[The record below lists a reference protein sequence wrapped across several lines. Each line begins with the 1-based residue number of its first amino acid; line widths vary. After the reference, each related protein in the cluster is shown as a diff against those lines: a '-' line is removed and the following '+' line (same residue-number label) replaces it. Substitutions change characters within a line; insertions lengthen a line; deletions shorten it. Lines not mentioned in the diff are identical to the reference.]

1 MAKDEKKDDVA
12 ATEAKPE
19 VKAEEPKK
27 KAPAKKAATKKVPAK
42 KAATKKAPAKKPAAK
57 KAPAKK
63 KEEAK
68 AEAEVAPVEEEKA
81 EKPKKKAAAK
91 KTPAKKKEE
100 VKAEAEVAPVEDKKA
115 KEPKKKKAPAKKKDA
130 KAEAEVAPVE
140 DEKAE
145 EPKKKKAPAKKPAK
159 KKEAEDA
166 KAVEPAGEVI
176 ETVDEKT
183 DIKITYTVKP
193 LFGKYSFS
201 GVVVHNPGLQR
212 YINIEPVSIPHTG
225 ARHAN
230 RPFAKQH
237 MNIVERLINGMMRT
251 QHGTGQKAKMYRVVE
266 EAFDIIQA
274 RTKDNPIQVYI
285 DALCN
290 GAPKEEVTRLR
301 YGGINVP
308 KAVDVSASRRLDISL
323 RNICK
328 GAVNSSQKSRKRLP
342 QTLANE
348 IILASNRDI
357 NSYTVGK
364 KEELE
369 RIAASAR

>member
-1 MAKDEKKDDVA
+1 MAKDEKKED
-12 ATEAKPE
+12 AKPE
-19 VKAEEPKK
+19 KADAKAAAEPEAKAEKKTAAKKPAAKKPAAKKPAAKKPAAK
-27 KAPAKKAATKKVPAK
+27 KAPAKKAPAK
-42 KAATKKAPAKKPAAK
+42 KKEEPAVEVHKGEEPKKKPAAKKTTKKKEEAPSEEPKKKPAAK

-63 KEEAK
+63 KEE
-68 AEAEVAPVEEEKA
+68 EAVPE
-81 EKPKKKAAAK
+81 
-91 KTPAKKKEE
+91 
-100 VKAEAEVAPVEDKKA
+100 
-115 KEPKKKKAPAKKKDA
+115 
-130 KAEAEVAPVE
+130 
-140 DEKAE
+140 
-145 EPKKKKAPAKKPAK
+145 
-159 KKEAEDA
+159 
-166 KAVEPAGEVI
+166 GEVI

-183 DIKITYTVKP
+183 DIKVTYTVKP
-193 LFGKYSFS
+193 LFGKYTFS

-251 QHGTGQKAKMYRVVE
+251 GHGTGQKAKMYRVVE
-266 EAFDIIQA
+266 EAFDIILA

-290 GAPKEEVTRLR
+290 SAPKEEVTRLR

-308 KAVDVSASRRLDISL
+308 KAVDVSASRRLDIAL
-323 RNICK
+323 RNVCR
-328 GAVNSSQKSRKRLP
+328 GAVQSSHKNRKRLP

-348 IILASNRDI
+348 IILASKRDI
-357 NSYTVGK
+357 SSFAVGK
-364 KEELE
+364 KDEVV

>member
-1 MAKDEKKDDVA
+1 MERRRFLAASGLLLAASRA
-12 ATEAKPE
+12 ATA
-19 VKAEEPKK
+19 AAPKGK
-27 KAPAKKAATKKVPAK
+27 KAPAKKAATKKTP
-42 KAATKKAPAKKPAAK
+42 AK

-63 KEEAK
+63 KEEAKVVEAPKEAEKAEKAEKPKKKAPAKKASVKKKKEAGEPKKKAPAKKAPAKVKKEAK

-81 EKPKKKAAAK
+81 G
-91 KTPAKKKEE
+91 
-100 VKAEAEVAPVEDKKA
+100 
-115 KEPKKKKAPAKKKDA
+115 EPKKKAPAKK
-130 KAEAEVAPVE
+130 
-140 DEKAE
+140 
-145 EPKKKKAPAKKPAK
+145 APAKK
-159 KKEAEDA
+159 KKEAGEE
-166 KAVEPAGEVI
+166 KAAEPEGEVI

-183 DIKITYTVKP
+183 DIKVTYTVKP

-237 MNIVERLINGMMRT
+237 MSIVERLINGMMRT
-251 QHGTGQKAKMYRVVE
+251 GHGTGQKAKMYRVVE
-266 EAFDIIQA
+266 EAFDIIEA

-328 GAVNSSQKSRKRLP
+328 GAVKSSNKSRKRLP
-342 QTLANE
+342 RTLADE
-348 IILASNRDI
+348 IILASKRDI
-357 NSYTVGK
+357 SSFAVGK

>member
-1 MAKDEKKDDVA
+1 MAEDEKKKDVA

-19 VKAEEPKK
+19 VKAEEKAEVPKK
-27 KAPAKKAATKKVPAK
+27 KAPAKKAATKKAPAKKVPAK
-42 KAATKKAPAKKPAAK
+42 KEEAKVVKAPKEAEKAEKPKKKAPAKKAPTK
-57 KAPAKK
+57 KVPTKK

-68 AEAEVAPVEEEKA
+68 AEADVAPVEEEKA
-81 EKPKKKAAAK
+81 E
-91 KTPAKKKEE
+91 
-100 VKAEAEVAPVEDKKA
+100 
-115 KEPKKKKAPAKKKDA
+115 EPKKKAPAKK
-130 KAEAEVAPVE
+130 AP
-140 DEKAE
+140 A
-145 EPKKKKAPAKKPAK
+145 KKAPAKK
-159 KKEAEDA
+159 KKEAEEE
-166 KAVEPAGEVI
+166 KAGEPEGEVI

-183 DIKITYTVKP
+183 DIKVTYTVKP

-237 MNIVERLINGMMRT
+237 MSIVERLINGMMRT

-266 EAFDIIQA
+266 EAFDIIEA

-328 GAVNSSQKSRKRLP
+328 GAVKSSNKSRKRLP
-342 QTLANE
+342 RTLADE
-348 IILASNRDI
+348 IILASKRDI
-357 NSYTVGK
+357 SSFAVGK

>member
-91 KTPAKKKEE
+91 KTPAK
-100 VKAEAEVAPVEDKKA
+100 
-115 KEPKKKKAPAKKKDA
+115 KKKDA

>member
-1 MAKDEKKDDVA
+1 MAEDEKKEDVA

-19 VKAEEPKK
+19 VKAEEKAEEPKKKAPAK
-27 KAPAKKAATKKVPAK
+27 KAPAKKAATKK
-42 KAATKKAPAKKPAAK
+42 AATKKAPAKKAPVK

-81 EKPKKKAAAK
+81 E
-91 KTPAKKKEE
+91 
-100 VKAEAEVAPVEDKKA
+100 
-115 KEPKKKKAPAKKKDA
+115 EPKKKKAPAKK
-130 KAEAEVAPVE
+130 
-140 DEKAE
+140 
-145 EPKKKKAPAKKPAK
+145 APAKK
-159 KKEAEDA
+159 KKEAGEE
-166 KAVEPAGEVI
+166 KAAEPEGEVI

-183 DIKITYTVKP
+183 DIKVTYTVKP

-237 MNIVERLINGMMRT
+237 MSIVERLINGMMRT
-251 QHGTGQKAKMYRVVE
+251 GHGTGQKAKMYRVVE
-266 EAFDIIQA
+266 EAFDIIEA

-328 GAVNSSQKSRKRLP
+328 GAVKSSNKSRKRLP
-342 QTLANE
+342 RTLADE
-348 IILASNRDI
+348 IILASKRDI
-357 NSYTVGK
+357 SSFAVGK